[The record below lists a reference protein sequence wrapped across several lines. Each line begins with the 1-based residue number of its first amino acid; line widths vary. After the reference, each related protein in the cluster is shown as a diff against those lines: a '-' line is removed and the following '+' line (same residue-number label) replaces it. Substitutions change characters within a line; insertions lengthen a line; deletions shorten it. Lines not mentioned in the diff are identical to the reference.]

1 MRVTSNS
8 FSSEFTGQLQRLTA
22 RAYNLQRQAA
32 SGQRITTSS
41 EDPSAA
47 QRVLDNQANIEKLAQ
62 YKKNIN
68 NLSDQASASYEILR
82 GLKRVSDRASEI
94 ATLADGTKSQA
105 DLDAYATELN
115 QLIQQ
120 AVQTAN
126 GKYKG
131 AYLLAGTESN
141 EAPFTITYDANQNV
155 TGVTYNGNQAIAETE
170 IAEGSSIAVLN
181 PGANDTGSG
190 PRGLVEDSRYGADL
204 FSHLISLRDHLVA
217 GDTSAIASTDRQ
229 ALEQDEENSLFH
241 LANHGAVTARLE
253 TASTATSKQTTNTTS
268 EISRDLDA
276 DLVETITWL
285 NQVQTAYSAAL
296 QSGSTVMSTSLM
308 DYLR

>member
-8 FSSEFTGQLQRLTA
+8 FSSEFTDQLQRLTA

-41 EDPSAA
+41 EDPAA
-47 QRVLDNQANIEKLAQ
+47 AHRVLDNQANLEKLAQ
-62 YKKNIN
+62 YKSNIN

-155 TGVTYNGNQAIAETE
+155 TGVTYNGNQAVTETE
-170 IAEGSSIAVLN
+170 IAEGASIAVLT

-190 PRGLVEDSRYGADL
+190 PRGMVADSRYGADL
-204 FSHLISLRDHLVA
+204 FSHLVSLRDHLLA
-217 GDTSAIASTDRQ
+217 GDTATIASTDRQ
-229 ALEQDEENSLFH
+229 ALAQDEENSLFH

-253 TASTATSKQTTNTTS
+253 TAGNATTTQTNNTTS

-285 NQVQTAYSAAL
+285 NQVQTAYTAAL